1 MVEWVRIV
9 ILGIVEG
16 ITEFLP
22 ISSTGHLLLTEA
34 LFRHAQSELFNTVI
48 QVGAVLAV
56 IIVFGAR
63 VKTLAFGWQQPT
75 NRDHLAKLG
84 AAFLITAV
92 GGLLLK
98 SCGWKPPHSAVPVA
112 WATLIGGILFVVIE
126 QWLRGKERTAGI
138 SWSVAVAVGFAQLFA
153 AVFPGA
159 SRSGTTILIA
169 LLLGVNR
176 ARAAEF
182 SFLLGIPTLV
192 AAGGKEIVDALR
204 THAPHEPWLQL
215 AVAAMVAATT
225 ASFAVR
231 WLLRYIQTHDF
242 SFFGWYRIAVGSAML
257 LLAFRGIIH

>member
-1 MVEWVRIV
+1 MIEWFRIV
-9 ILGIVEG
+9 ILGVVEG

-34 LFRHAQSELFNTVI
+34 VFHHEQSEVFNTVI

-56 IIVFGAR
+56 IVVFGAR
-63 VKTLAFGWQQPT
+63 VKTLALGLQKQE
-75 NRDHLAKLG
+75 NRVHLAKLG

-98 SCGWKPPHSAVPVA
+98 SQGWKLPHSAVPVA
-112 WATLIGGILFVVIE
+112 WATLIGGVLFVVIE
-126 QWLRGKERTAGI
+126 QLLSGKKGAADI
-138 SWSVAVAVGFAQLFA
+138 SWSVAVAVGMGQLIA

-176 ARAAEF
+176 PAAAEF
-182 SFLLGIPTLV
+182 SFLLGIPTLI

-204 THAPHEPWLQL
+204 HHTPHEPWLQL
-215 AVAAMVAATT
+215 IVASMVAAAT
-225 ASFAVR
+225 SLLVVR
-231 WLLRYIQTHDF
+231 WLMRYIQTHDF
-242 SFFGWYRIAVGSAML
+242 SLFGWYRIAIGAVML
-257 LLAFRGIIH
+257 LLATRGVIN